1 MPVEFRQRSFGE
13 ILQILKRNKWLILLP
28 TLTIGIAVAYVVLRL
43 PNLYE
48 STTLLVLKPPKISE
62 KVVQSLASE
71 DMSQR
76 VQAISQEV
84 LSRSSLEP
92 MIIKYGLFE
101 QERQAG
107 TDMALIVEK
116 MRHNIKIELEKT
128 DNEKIP
134 ALRISYRDTSPEA
147 ARNVTAELAS
157 KFINTQI
164 ITSTQSAE
172 ITREFIEQRLAEAKK
187 ELDEIEKQRL
197 EIMNQNVET
206 LPESSQG
213 LIAQLDGLRKREE
226 TIAKEKE
233 TLILERGRLNDSLRA
248 LNSQMR
254 LIEDFSQEEVRLARE
269 QSAKIEDTPA
279 YAQLIQKRAELT
291 AKLENLKL
299 TLKDKHPE
307 VIETKN
313 QIEKINEEIEALK
326 KSNEKRVEEAI
337 KASSRKVELQKKS
350 LEIERQKIEG
360 QIKQIEDQLKAKDNE
375 LIQNAK
381 QIEVLEAKINTIP
394 SVKVALETLNNQYQA
409 AKTTYDELLRK
420 RNEAN
425 LQVER
430 ESSAQ
435 GEKIE
440 VVDPANLPK
449 SPVNASK
456 RYMAVLA
463 GFGGGFFLG
472 LLFVGFLEFPRF
484 LRIQNIDDV
493 KHYTGL
499 QVLACIPPIL
509 TEEEILWKKRLQ
521 WVKILVGILIS
532 LTSIPI
538 LIYMLQAL
546 RIFEK
551 FMS

>member
-1 MPVEFRQRSFGE
+1 MQIELRHRSFAE
-13 ILQILKRNKWLILLP
+13 ILQIIKRRKWFLILP
-28 TLTIGIAVAYVVLRL
+28 TISIGVAIAYVVLKL

-62 KVVQSLASE
+62 KVVQSLSNE

-92 MIIKYGLFE
+92 MIIKHSLFE
-101 QERQAG
+101 EERQAG

-116 MRHNIKIELEKT
+116 MRSNIKIEIEKT

-134 ALRISYRDTSPEA
+134 ALRISYRDRSPEA

-187 ELDEIEKQRL
+187 ELDDIEKQRL

-226 TIAKEKE
+226 TISKEKE
-233 TLILERGRLNDSLRA
+233 TLIMERGRLNDGLRA

-254 LIEDFSQEEVRLARE
+254 LIDDFSQEEVRIARE
-269 QSAKIEDTPA
+269 QATKIEDTPA
-279 YAQLIQKRAELT
+279 YAQLIQRRAELT

-313 QIEKINEEIEALK
+313 QIEKINEEIESLRRT
-326 KSNEKRVEEAI
+326 NEKRIEEATKTSSK
-337 KASSRKVELQKKS
+337 KAELQKKN
-350 LEIERQKIEG
+350 LEIEKQKIEG
-360 QIKQIEDQLKAKDNE
+360 QIKQIEEQLRMKDEE
-375 LIQNAK
+375 LLRNAK
-381 QIEVLEAKINTIP
+381 QIEILEAKINTIP

-409 AKTTYDELLRK
+409 AKATYDELLKK

-430 ESSAQ
+430 ESSSQ

-440 VVDPANLPK
+440 VIDPANLPK
-449 SPVNASK
+449 TPVNASK
-456 RYMAVLA
+456 RYMALL
-463 GFGGGFFLG
+463 GGFVGGMLLG
-472 LLFVGFLEFPRF
+472 LLLITLVEIPHF
-484 LRIQNIDDV
+484 LRIENIEDA

-499 QVLACIPPIL
+499 PVLASIPSLL
-509 TEEEILWKKRLQ
+509 TEDEILWKKRLQ
-521 WVKILVGILIS
+521 WVKIFVGVLIS

-538 LIYMLQAL
+538 LIYVLQAS
-546 RIFEK
+546 RIFER
-551 FMS
+551 FVS